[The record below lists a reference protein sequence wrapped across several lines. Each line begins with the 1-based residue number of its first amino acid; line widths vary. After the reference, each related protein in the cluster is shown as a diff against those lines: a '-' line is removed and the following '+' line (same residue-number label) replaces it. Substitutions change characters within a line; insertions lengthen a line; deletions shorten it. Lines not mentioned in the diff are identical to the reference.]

1 MPIIPTDLFPR
12 ELAEITGTAYS
23 RIKISFDVI
32 CLLTTAVL
40 TFFGLGRIMGLGVG
54 TVLAAFTIGK
64 CIGLIGGWM
73 DRRVSFV
80 SILSRRQAAAAEEG

>member
-1 MPIIPTDLFPR
+1 MFSFGSIARVHPLF
-12 ELAEITGTAYS
+12 LFKYFFYTSKSDDITPS
-23 RIKISFDVI
+23 CSF
-32 CLLTTAVL
+32 L

-54 TVLAAFTIGK
+54 TVLAAFTMGK